1 MESVLPTP
9 DIFQAKKILCVQPH
23 YDDNDIGAGG
33 SLAKLHEAGTEIIYL
48 TVTDDQMGVLDA
60 TLSHQ
65 AAAEQL
71 KREQEQAGKII
82 GVNQQ
87 YWLGYPD
94 AGQYDYYE
102 LRRNIIKF
110 IRLLHPDLLFTPDPW
125 LPYEAHRDHIQA
137 GLATA
142 EASILFALPRISSDP
157 QVDATY
163 QPHELLGVA
172 FYFTQE
178 PNTAVDISQT
188 HEKKAQAVRCYQAQF
203 TPENMEMLLQI
214 LDAKERM
221 FAEGRVYSHAEGL
234 RVMHPLQLH
243 CGL

>member
-1 MESVLPTP
+1 MESIIPTP

-33 SLAKLHEAGTEIIYL
+33 TLAKLHEAGAEIIYL
-48 TVTDDQMGVLDA
+48 TVTDDQMGVLDI
-60 TLSHQ
+60 TLSRQ
-65 AAAEQL
+65 AAALQL
-71 KREQEQAGKII
+71 KYEQEQVGKII

-87 YWLGYPD
+87 YWLDYPD

-102 LRRNIIKF
+102 LRRNIIMY
-110 IRLLHPDLLFTPDPW
+110 IRLLRPDLLFTPDPW
-125 LPYEAHRDHIQA
+125 LPYEVHRDHIQA

-142 EASILFALPRISSDP
+142 EASILFGLPRISSDP

-163 QPHELLGVA
+163 RPYELLGVA
-172 FYFTQE
+172 LYFTQA

-188 HEKKAQAVRCYQAQF
+188 NEKKAQAVRSYQAQF
-203 TPENMEMLLQI
+203 TPEDMEMLLQI
-214 LDAKERM
+214 LDAKER
-221 FAEGRVYSHAEGL
+221 FVAEGSSYTHAEAL
-234 RVMHPLQLH
+234 KVMHPLQLL